1 MEDESVNIAS
11 HEVTSLAGRHNTT
24 EDQVRKLIVD
34 SGSRS
39 RREIEEALDLA
50 RSVLA
55 HYRTF

>member
-1 MEDESVNIAS
+1 MEDDSVDIAS
-11 HEVTSLAGRHNTT
+11 YEVASLAGRHSTT

-34 SGSRS
+34 SGYRS

-55 HYRTF
+55 HYRAF